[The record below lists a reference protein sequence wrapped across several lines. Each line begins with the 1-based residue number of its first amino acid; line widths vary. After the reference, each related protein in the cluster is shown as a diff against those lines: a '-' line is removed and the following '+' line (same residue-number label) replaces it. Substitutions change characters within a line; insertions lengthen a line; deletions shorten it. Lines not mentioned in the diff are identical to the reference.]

1 MTLLQKGDKVM
12 KKKIFLLLLMIL
24 GISLTTTGCKQD
36 NMEDIDIA
44 VTNYPNEYI
53 VNKLYGKHSTI
64 NRVYPDDVTIDEY
77 NVTKKQKNNFSNMG
91 LFVYTGLVD
100 KERKLAVDL
109 LDINSELRII
119 DTSYVLETDYSN
131 EELWLNPASLLMMAQ
146 NVRLGLK
153 EYVTSNYL
161 SKEIDKSYNKL
172 KVSLSELDAE
182 YRLAVENTS
191 NKIIIVTDESL
202 KFLEKFGLKVHCLD
216 SNSTDK
222 DIAEVDELIKS
233 KTVNYIF
240 KFKSDKINDTAE
252 KVINS
257 NSNIKVLELNK
268 IDNITDDDR
277 SDGKDYI
284 TLMNENLD
292 TLKQELYQ

>member
-1 MTLLQKGDKVM
+1 M
-12 KKKIFLLLLMIL
+12 KKKIFLLLIIL
-24 GISLTTTGCKQD
+24 GISITTTGCKQD

-53 VNKLYGKHSTI
+53 INRLYGKHSTI
-64 NRVYPDDVTIDEY
+64 NRVYPDDVIINEY

-91 LFVYTGLVD
+91 LFVYTGLVE

-109 LDINSELRII
+109 LDINSDLKII
-119 DTSYVLETDYSN
+119 DTSYVLETEYSN
-131 EELWLNPASLLMMAQ
+131 EELWLNPSSLLMMAQ

-161 SKEIDKSYNKL
+161 SKEIDSSYNKL
-172 KVSLSELDAE
+172 KVDLSELDAD
-182 YRLAVENTS
+182 YRLAVENTN
-191 NKIIIVTDESL
+191 NKVIIVGDSSL
-202 KFLEKFGLKVHCLD
+202 KFLEKFGLKVYCLD
-216 SNSTDK
+216 SDTADK
-222 DIAEVDELIKS
+222 DIEEVNKLFIS
-233 KTVNYIF
+233 GAVNYIF
-240 KFKSDKINDTAE
+240 KYKNDEINDTT
-252 KVINS
+252 KRIMTINPTV
-257 NSNIKVLELNK
+257 KTLELNK

-277 SDGKDYI
+277 TNGKDYI

>member
-1 MTLLQKGDKVM
+1 M
-12 KKKIFLLLLMIL
+12 KKKIFLLLIIL

-53 VNKLYGKHSTI
+53 INRLYGKHSTI
-64 NRVYPDDVTIDEY
+64 NRVYPDDVIINEY

-91 LFVYTGLVD
+91 LFVYTGLVE

-109 LDINSELRII
+109 LDINSDLKII
-119 DTSYVLETDYSN
+119 DTSYVLETEYSN
-131 EELWLNPASLLMMAQ
+131 EELWLNPSSLLMMAQ

-161 SKEIDKSYNKL
+161 SKEIDSSYNKL
-172 KVSLSELDAE
+172 KVDLSELDAD
-182 YRLAVENTS
+182 YRLAVENTN
-191 NKIIIVTDESL
+191 NKVIIVGDSSL
-202 KFLEKFGLKVHCLD
+202 KFLEKFGLKVYCLD
-216 SNSTDK
+216 SDTTDK
-222 DIAEVDELIKS
+222 DIEEVNKLFIS
-233 KTVNYIF
+233 GAVNYIF
-240 KFKSDKINDTAE
+240 KYKNDEINDTT
-252 KVINS
+252 KRIMTINPTVK
-257 NSNIKVLELNK
+257 ILELNK

-277 SDGKDYI
+277 TNGKDYI

>member
-1 MTLLQKGDKVM
+1 M
-12 KKKIFLLLLMIL
+12 KKKIFLLLIIL
-24 GISLTTTGCKQD
+24 GISITTTGCKQD

-53 VNKLYGKHSTI
+53 INRLYGKHSTI
-64 NRVYPDDVTIDEY
+64 NRVYPDDVIINEY

-91 LFVYTGLVD
+91 LFVYTGLVE

-109 LDINSELRII
+109 LDINSDLKII
-119 DTSYVLETDYSN
+119 DTSYVLETEYSN
-131 EELWLNPASLLMMAQ
+131 EELWLNPSSLLMMAQ

-161 SKEIDKSYNKL
+161 SKEIDSSYNKL
-172 KVSLSELDAE
+172 KVDLSELDAD
-182 YRLAVENTS
+182 YRLAVENTN
-191 NKIIIVTDESL
+191 NKVIIVGDSSL
-202 KFLEKFGLKVHCLD
+202 KFLEKFGLKVYCLD
-216 SNSTDK
+216 SDTTDK
-222 DIAEVDELIKS
+222 DIEEVNKLFIS
-233 KTVNYIF
+233 GAVNYIF
-240 KFKSDKINDTAE
+240 KYKNDEINDTT
-252 KVINS
+252 KRIMTINPTV
-257 NSNIKVLELNK
+257 KTLELNK

-277 SDGKDYI
+277 TNGKDYI

>member
-1 MTLLQKGDKVM
+1 MN
-12 KKKIFLLLLMIL
+12 KKIFLLLIMIL

-53 VNKLYGKHSTI
+53 VNRLYGKHSTI
-64 NRVYPDDVTIDEY
+64 NRVYPDDVSIDEY
-77 NVTKKQKNNFSNMG
+77 NVTKKQKNNFSSMG

-109 LDINSELRII
+109 LDINSELKII

-172 KVSLSELDAE
+172 KVDLSELDAE
-182 YRLAVENTS
+182 YRLSVENTS
-191 NKIIIVTDESL
+191 NKVIIVADESL
-202 KFLEKFGLKVHCLD
+202 KFLEKFGLKVYCLD
-216 SNSTDK
+216 NNSTDK
-222 DIAEVDELIKS
+222 DVAEIDKLIKS

-240 KFKSDKINDTAE
+240 KFKSDKINDTAQNI
-252 KVINS
+252 IN
-257 NSNIKVLELNK
+257 NNPNIKILDLNK

-277 SDGKDYI
+277 LDGKDYI